1 MTAAALGLA
10 PGTDYFMK
18 DLWAH
23 RTTETVGVISANVPS
38 HGVALYR
45 LSPDA
50 NPTAAPPN
58 ATIALTGP
66 SNMTPGQPVA
76 ATETFADNGD
86 LAALRVNLGLRAPSG
101 WSVTPTSPTSPTSF
115 AAVETGQ
122 TVRATFEVVAPPGRR
137 DVHGLAH
144 NGLARGGDLRRLQR
158 PVSSARQDRW

>member
-1 MTAAALGLA
+1 
-10 PGTDYFMK
+10 MK

-58 ATIALTGP
+58 ATIAMTGP

-101 WSVTPTSPTSPTSF
+101 WSVTPTSPTSF

-122 TVRATFEVVAPPGRR
+122 TVRATFEVVAPHDAGMFM
-137 DVHGLAH
+137 VSHTTGSLAEVTFV
-144 NGLARGGDLRRLQR
+144 DFSVQ
-158 PVSSARQDRW
+158 

>member
-1 MTAAALGLA
+1 VTAAALGLA
-10 PGTDYFMK
+10 LGTDYFMK
-18 DLWAH
+18 DLWAR
-23 RTTETVGVISANVPS
+23 RTTETAGVISANVPS

-66 SNMTPGQPVA
+66 SNMTPGQPVT

-101 WSVTPTSPTSPTSF
+101 WSVTPTSPTSSPPS
-115 AAVETGQ
+115 
-122 TVRATFEVVAPPGRR
+122 RPGRPCGQPSR
-137 DVHGLAH
+137 CS
-144 NGLARGGDLRRLQR
+144 R
-158 PVSSARQDRW
+158 RQDAGMFMVSHTTGSLAEVTFADFSVQ